1 MTSMTGRWDVPTF
14 LLADMTTP
22 ANQAVTPGAM
32 DFHEAPGSSS
42 EQISDEIDLV
52 AEMLE
57 NLKDPVAITDA
68 LGDIVWVNEAYSRVT
83 GFDRDEA
90 RGSKL
95 SFVNPQG
102 GRSGAEQDIAR
113 LIAAG
118 SSWVGEIAQ
127 RRRDGVLYPAR
138 LSASAGHDSAGRL
151 VHCLAIFYDIARYK
165 LEEER
170 LHREANFDTLTELPN
185 RRLFEDR
192 LGQTLAQARR
202 HRSPAA
208 LLYVG
213 LDDFN
218 KLNETRGRL
227 IGDGALEAVSQ
238 RLRGCTREADS
249 VARVGGE
256 EFAIILADFREA
268 ELAEQGSLHVAN
280 KVRSLL
286 KEPLFANRHVITVS
300 ASIGI
305 TLFPYQRDTV
315 GTVIARAETALS
327 RARQQGPGSCLLD
340 TSDTEEV

>member
-1 MTSMTGRWDVPTF
+1 MPANSSI
-14 LLADMTTP
+14 TP
-22 ANQAVTPGAM
+22 AVDLN
-32 DFHEAPGSSS
+32 ELPGSSS
-42 EQISDEIDLV
+42 EQFSDEINLV

-68 LGDIVWVNEAYSRVT
+68 LGDILWVNEAYSRVT

-102 GRSGAEQDIAR
+102 GRRGAEQDIAR
-113 LIAAG
+113 LVTTG

-151 VHCLAIFYDIARYK
+151 VHYLAIFHDIARYK

-192 LGQTLAQARR
+192 LGQTLAHARR
-202 HRSPAA
+202 RRSPAA
-208 LLYVG
+208 LLFVG
-213 LDDFN
+213 LDDFERVA
-218 KLNETRGRL
+218 ETRGRL
-227 IGDGALEAVSQ
+227 IADGALEAVGQ
-238 RLRGCTREADS
+238 RLRRCTREADS
-249 VARVGGE
+249 VARVGADV
-256 EFAIILADFREA
+256 FAVILADFRDP
-268 ELAEQGSLHVAN
+268 ELAEQGSRHVAN

-286 KEPLFANRHVITVS
+286 KEPLFASRHVVTVT

-305 TLFPYQRDTV
+305 TLFPYQSDTV
-315 GTVIARAETALS
+315 AAVIARAGTALS
-327 RARQQGPGSCLLD
+327 RARLQGTDGCLLD
-340 TSDTEEV
+340 TSDTEET